1 MAKKQL
7 LRGGTAEL
15 ARLLGITQRRV
26 QQLTEMKVVTRQ
38 PEGDF
43 LLQEAIAEFYGFKYK
58 TDEAV
63 DYMAEKAL
71 HEKAKRELA
80 EMEVRKRQRELFE
93 AADIKEVMTNMLV
106 NFRTQFLG
114 LPDKMSPQLA
124 NRPAGKINALLNQE
138 ITAELVEVK
147 DYAPDLFVEENH
159 AGSE

>member
-26 QQLTEMKVVTRQ
+26 QQLTEMKVITRQ

-43 LLQEAIAEFYGFKYK
+43 LLPEAIAEFYGFKYK
-58 TDEAV
+58 TDESV

-80 EMEVRKRQRELFE
+80 EMEVRKRQWELFE

-124 NRPAGKINALLNQE
+124 NRSAGEINALLNQE

-147 DYAPDLFVEENH
+147 DYAPDLFAEENH

>member
-26 QQLTEMKVVTRQ
+26 QQLTEMKVITRQ

-43 LLQEAIAEFYGFKYK
+43 LLPEAIAEFYGFKYK
-58 TDEAV
+58 TDESV

-124 NRPAGKINALLNQE
+124 NRSVREINALLNQE

-147 DYAPDLFVEENH
+147 DYAPDLFAEENH
-159 AGSE
+159 AGPE